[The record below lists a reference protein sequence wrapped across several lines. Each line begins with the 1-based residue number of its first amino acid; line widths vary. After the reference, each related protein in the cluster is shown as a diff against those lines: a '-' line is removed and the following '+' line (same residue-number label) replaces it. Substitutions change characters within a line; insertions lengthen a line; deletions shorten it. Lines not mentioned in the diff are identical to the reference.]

1 MSEVEL
7 YLISD
12 GDNCTIYT
20 LQFLRDDE
28 SEFEKFVSK
37 FIDSA
42 EYSADYARIAAFITR
57 IAQTGAQERYFR
69 PEGKISDS
77 VVALPVIQS
86 KLRLYCLRLSDTI
99 LILGNGGV
107 KSTRRYEDDATLKGY
122 VMTLQRFER
131 LLKQGEED
139 GSVIITER
147 SIETDNI
154 FEL

>member
-1 MSEVEL
+1 MGEVEL
-7 YLISD
+7 YLISE
-12 GDNCTIYT
+12 GENCTIYT

-42 EYSADYARIAAFITR
+42 EYSADYAKIAAFITR
-57 IAQTGAQERYFR
+57 IAKTGAFERYFR
-69 PEGKISDS
+69 PEGKLSDS
-77 VVALPVIQS
+77 IVALPVVQS
-86 KLRLYCLRLSDTI
+86 KLRLYCLRLSNKI
-99 LILGNGGV
+99 LVLGNGGV

-131 LLKQGEED
+131 LLKQGVDD
-139 GSVIITER
+139 GSVIISEKL
-147 SIETDNI
+147 IETDNI

>member
-1 MSEVEL
+1 MISEGE
-7 YLISD
+7 
-12 GDNCTIYT
+12 NCTIYT

-42 EYSADYARIAAFITR
+42 EHSADYAKIAAFITR
-57 IAQTGAQERYFR
+57 IAKTGAFERYFR
-69 PEGKISDS
+69 PEGKLSDS
-77 VVALPVIQS
+77 IVALPVVQS
-86 KLRLYCLRLSDTI
+86 KLRLYCLRLSNKI
-99 LILGNGGV
+99 LVLGNGGV

-131 LLKQGEED
+131 LLKQGVDD
-139 GSVIITER
+139 GSVIISEKL
-147 SIETDNI
+147 IETDNI

>member
-1 MSEVEL
+1 MGEVEL
-7 YLISD
+7 YLISE
-12 GDNCTIYT
+12 GENCTIYT

-42 EYSADYARIAAFITR
+42 ESSADYAKIAAFITR
-57 IAQTGAQERYFR
+57 IAKTGAFERYFR
-69 PEGKISDS
+69 PEGKLSDS
-77 VVALPVIQS
+77 IVALPVVQS
-86 KLRLYCLRLSDTI
+86 KLRLYCLRLSNKI
-99 LILGNGGV
+99 LVLGNGGV

-131 LLKQGEED
+131 LLKQGVDD
-139 GSVIITER
+139 GSVIISEKL
-147 SIETDNI
+147 IETDNI

>member
-7 YLISD
+7 YLISE
-12 GDNCTIYT
+12 GENCTIYT

-42 EYSADYARIAAFITR
+42 EYSADYAKIAAFITR
-57 IAQTGAQERYFR
+57 IAKTGAFERYFR
-69 PEGKISDS
+69 PEGKLSDS
-77 VVALPVIQS
+77 IVALPVVQS
-86 KLRLYCLRLSDTI
+86 KLRLYCLRLSNKI
-99 LILGNGGV
+99 LVLGNGGV

-122 VMTLQRFER
+122 VITLQRFER
-131 LLKQGEED
+131 LLKQGVDD
-139 GSVIITER
+139 GSVIISEKL
-147 SIETDNI
+147 IETDNI